1 MKVDPRCVSA
11 KWHDRQVLSP
21 SFSCPLKI
29 SLSLHLWTFKV
40 ILRCASAALA
50 DPRTALPSSLLSVC
64 LPCQAE
70 RKTSLCVAEAL
81 CSPSFPIVCTPT
93 ATSIHRHAWTH
104 THTHTP
110 THTLCTLAD
119 RDKPGEPVKIWV
131 AQQEQGVWIYSD
143 WCPVLTFSD
152 NGWEIME
159 KADIQEWNIGE
170 ATWCLSWPWAK
181 TTALMLHFWGLDG
194 GWDLSHRHTL
204 LLWTQNPISLLSSF
218 SRFTQMK

>member
-104 THTHTP
+104 THTLPHIRYAHSLTETSQVNRWKSESP
-110 THTLCTLAD
+110 NRNKVSESTQTGVLCW
-119 RDKPGEPVKIWV
+119 PSV
-131 AQQEQGVWIYSD
+131 
-143 WCPVLTFSD
+143 
-152 NGWEIME
+152 IMDE
-159 KADIQEWNIGE
+159 K
-170 ATWCLSWPWAK
+170 
-181 TTALMLHFWGLDG
+181 
-194 GWDLSHRHTL
+194 
-204 LLWTQNPISLLSSF
+204 
-218 SRFTQMK
+218 